1 MKRWKI
7 LASTQI
13 YSLEETVMGNLIY
26 LQVFKSFLKKAL
38 SYLFTDK
45 ILTRG
50 EDKVHIMNVIVFN

>member
-1 MKRWKI
+1 
-7 LASTQI
+7 
-13 YSLEETVMGNLIY
+13 MGNLIY